1 MSSIVSDHF
10 ILLPPRGTIV
20 EGLLGTRALKSF
32 MLRLN
37 DAQKAD
43 RAVAVRAGA
52 ARAGLSGTAPKMRVL
67 DSLHENGAKLVQMPP
82 EAAAALRAEQP
93 GLRLAP
99 LVHYRKADAP
109 RPKILEQ
116 FRTAART
123 TARAARGPQV
133 GRLKLKMLIQGTT
146 LPAVGADVLVFTN
159 YANRVGAE
167 GKSNKRGEVTLAL
180 GPDPVRVQKLFIY
193 PASGC
198 WSLLKQ
204 NISLASGQQFTLR
217 PLDLSFT
224 DVLRHFH
231 GNAPLNVGQGVKVA
245 VVDSGVNRHHDD
257 LTVAGGR
264 CTVAGEILPSTAM
277 SVTATAHMSPAS
289 SPRVAPRRTDCEAL
303 RPPCCSTAIAFS
315 AETAKTHRLST
326 S

>member
-1 MSSIVSDHF
+1 
-10 ILLPPRGTIV
+10 
-20 EGLLGTRALKSF
+20 
-32 MLRLN
+32 
-37 DAQKAD
+37 
-43 RAVAVRAGA
+43 
-52 ARAGLSGTAPKMRVL
+52 MRVL

-204 NISLASGQQFTLR
+204 NISLASGQQFHSAPARFVLHRRASPFPRQCTSQRRPRCQSCRRGQWSEPASRRSDGGRRTLHRGRRNTTEYGDVGDSHGTHVAGIIAARGTAPDGLRGLAPAVLLYSYRVFGRNSEDASYFRHPKGAGRRPRRQMRSHQLEPDLR
-217 PLDLSFT
+217 PD
-224 DVLRHFH
+224 
-231 GNAPLNVGQGVKVA
+231 G
-245 VVDSGVNRHHDD
+245 
-257 LTVAGGR
+257 
-264 CTVAGEILPSTAM
+264 
-277 SVTATAHMSPAS
+277 
-289 SPRVAPRRTDCEAL
+289 
-303 RPPCCSTAIAFS
+303 
-315 AETAKTHRLST
+315 
-326 S
+326 

>member
-1 MSSIVSDHF
+1 
-10 ILLPPRGTIV
+10 
-20 EGLLGTRALKSF
+20 
-32 MLRLN
+32 
-37 DAQKAD
+37 
-43 RAVAVRAGA
+43 
-52 ARAGLSGTAPKMRVL
+52 MRVL